1 MKTFALLTLL
11 LIMSGSAV
19 GQTLTDNL
27 TGYVGMDVLLSINC
41 SNDPKELVWQK
52 GDRVVN
58 VHPQDKS
65 IIDDSYVD
73 RTQLFINKENRNCSL
88 LLRNISATDAGL
100 YTCHALV
107 RVDND
112 VWSSKSKEVNLTV
125 SEMEND
131 PEKHT
136 EDYSVTAVSVSVPIL
151 LVMLILAVSLL
162 LTLLMKRHHRRNTD
176 IDSPAE
182 KPMLQHV

>member
-1 MKTFALLTLL
+1 METFALLTLL

-19 GQTLTDNL
+19 GQTLKSNVS
-27 TGYVGMDVLLSINC
+27 GFVGKDVLLSINC

-73 RTQLFINKENRNCSL
+73 RTQLFINQENRNCSL
-88 LLRNISATDAGL
+88 LLRNISETDAGL

-107 RVDND
+107 SVDNS
-112 VWSSKSKEVNLTV
+112 VWSSKSTVVNLTV
-125 SEMEND
+125 SVMESD

-136 EDYSVTAVSVSVPIL
+136 KDYSVTAVSVSVPIL
-151 LVMLILAVSLL
+151 VVMLILAVSLL
-162 LTLLMKRHHRRNTD
+162 LTILIKRHHRRNTD
-176 IDSPAE
+176 TISPAE